1 MTPPTV
7 PRRRRQRRPEPGV
20 RGQRWVDPALPGV
33 IWDRSTIERLWE
45 RLSLILAVRIRSR
58 GLEEGRDPL
67 QLFSANCFST
77 ACEQR
82 FRAPLPSSACGQ
94 LFPVTLPSGVDAFYV
109 QFRWQAFCRL

>member
-7 PRRRRQRRPEPGV
+7 PRGRRQRRPEPGV
-20 RGQRWVDPALPGV
+20 RGQRWVDLAQPGV
-33 IWDRSTIERLWE
+33 IWDRSTIERLRE

-58 GLEEGRDPL
+58 GLEEGHDPL

-82 FRAPLPSSACGQ
+82 FRAALAGNSSQ
-94 LFPVTLPSGVDAFYV
+94 
-109 QFRWQAFCRL
+109 

>member
-7 PRRRRQRRPEPGV
+7 PRGRRQRRPEPGV

-58 GLEEGRDPL
+58 GLGEGHDPL
-67 QLFSANCFST
+67 QLFSANCWSN
-77 ACEQR
+77 ASEQR
-82 FRAPLPSSACGQ
+82 LRATLRSNASEQCFRAA
-94 LFPVTLPSGVDAFYV
+94 
-109 QFRWQAFCRL
+109 